1 MDLYYMS
8 SSNVVFVCDAGR
20 MFHTQNKLLVP
31 EWPCIIEVSYI
42 YSSYSVV
49 VLLPLVS
56 GAERCQCY
64 CQFYFSVTGNCV
76 GLF

>member
-31 EWPCIIEVSYI
+31 EWPTFIDVYSFTVTYNTMKSEIPVSVPIRSPEYEKLTI
-42 YSSYSVV
+42 T
-49 VLLPLVS
+49 
-56 GAERCQCY
+56 AA
-64 CQFYFSVTGNCV
+64 
-76 GLF
+76 